1 MSNPPKIV
9 RVNDPASAFTLVAI
23 AASILLLYSLSRI
36 ISLQR
41 RVRDLESRPP
51 VDDIVMR
58 GMIRQ
63 QINDT
68 FQTYE
73 RRRAAEL
80 EAKKEVPVPKEKEIK
95 DLPKEPKEQPKESK
109 DLPKESPKEPKE
121 LPKETKEPEPK
132 AEPKEEP
139 KPEIVAKVEEKIE
152 EYIADNEEEAK
163 IATKTIRKRSTKPKA
178 AV

>member
-80 EAKKEVPVPKEKEIK
+80 LELKAREK
-95 DLPKEPKEQPKESK
+95 
-109 DLPKESPKEPKE
+109 
-121 LPKETKEPEPK
+121 PEPK
-132 AEPKEEP
+132 QEPNPEA
-139 KPEIVAKVEEKIE
+139 KPEAKPVKLEVKTEVKTEVKPESKVEVKHEVKDE
-152 EYIADNEEEAK
+152 NKPDDAVTPEPYVADNEAIEDVK
-163 IATKTIRKRSTKPKA
+163 TKTIRKRSTKPKA
-178 AV
+178 AL

>member
-9 RVNDPASAFTLVAI
+9 RVNDPANAFTLVAI

-68 FQTYE
+68 FTTYE
-73 RRRAAEL
+73 RRRAAEHMEL
-80 EAKKEVPVPKEKEIK
+80 KTREKPEAKIEIK
-95 DLPKEPKEQPKESK
+95 PAPKIDIKPEPIEIKPEDIKPEDK
-109 DLPKESPKEPKE
+109 PEPETEIKQDE
-121 LPKETKEPEPK
+121 ETKE
-132 AEPKEEP
+132 
-139 KPEIVAKVEEKIE
+139 
-152 EYIADNEEEAK
+152 YTADNEYEEVKA
-163 IATKTIRKRSTKPKA
+163 ATKTIRKRSTKPKA
-178 AV
+178 AL

>member
-73 RRRAAEL
+73 KRRSAEL
-80 EAKKEVPVPKEKEIK
+80 MEAKAIEAKAIEAKAIEAKSKEQKN
-95 DLPKEPKEQPKESK
+95 LPK
-109 DLPKESPKEPKE
+109 
-121 LPKETKEPEPK
+121 TV
-132 AEPKEEP
+132 EPKEEP
-139 KPEIVAKVEEKIE
+139 KEVEPNEVDTKDVKQVAHEEIEIKRADVEKED
-152 EYIADNEEEAK
+152 EYIADNEEAK

-178 AV
+178 SV

>member
-1 MSNPPKIV
+1 
-9 RVNDPASAFTLVAI
+9 
-23 AASILLLYSLSRI
+23 
-36 ISLQR
+36 
-41 RVRDLESRPP
+41 
-51 VDDIVMR
+51 
-58 GMIRQ
+58 MIRQ

-95 DLPKEPKEQPKESK
+95 DLPKEPKEVPKESK
-109 DLPKESPKEPKE
+109 DFKEPE
-121 LPKETKEPEPK
+121 PKVEPKPEPKPEPK

>member
-95 DLPKEPKEQPKESK
+95 DLPKEPKEVPKESK
-109 DLPKESPKEPKE
+109 DFKEPE
-121 LPKETKEPEPK
+121 PKVEPKPEPKPEPK

>member
-73 RRRAAEL
+73 RRRAAEQMEL
-80 EAKKEVPVPKEKEIK
+80 KAREKPEPKPEPKIEI
-95 DLPKEPKEQPKESK
+95 KEPKP
-109 DLPKESPKEPKE
+109 EPKIE
-121 LPKETKEPEPK
+121 IK

-139 KPEIVAKVEEKIE
+139 QEPTPETTKTEKE
-152 EYIADNEEEAK
+152 LEAETKQDEQTKEYTADNEYEEVKA
-163 IATKTIRKRSTKPKA
+163 ATKTIRKRSTKPKA
-178 AV
+178 AL